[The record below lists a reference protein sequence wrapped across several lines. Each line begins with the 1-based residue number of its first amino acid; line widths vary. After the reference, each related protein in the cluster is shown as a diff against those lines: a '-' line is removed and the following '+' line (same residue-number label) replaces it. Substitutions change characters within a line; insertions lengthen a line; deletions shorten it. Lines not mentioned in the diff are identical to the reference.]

1 VSEADI
7 PHQVP
12 YVSPDAALVESWRGK
27 IGASLTPRVGVRERA
42 LRIGIAWQGSPTFK
56 GDQFRSIPLAHFAPL
71 AQVSGVTLISLQ
83 KTAGLDQIAANRD
96 AVPLTVFPDLD
107 AAAPFVDTAA
117 VMQHLDLIITSDTA
131 IAHLAGAL
139 GRPVWVALGMDCDWR
154 WGIGRADSPWYPTMR
169 LFRQKKFGDWP
180 GVFTEMAGSV
190 VRWLGGEVVLS
201 EHHLTTQPP
210 NHLTCP
216 VSAGEL
222 IDKITI
228 LEIKLERIA
237 DEAKR
242 ANVRRELE
250 LLRAARPTSIAPSAA
265 LRKLETELKAVN
277 GRLWEIEN
285 EVRMLEAAGDF
296 GAQFIALARS
306 VYKENDNRAALKR
319 QINEMLGSPI
329 VEEKSYGG

>member
-1 VSEADI
+1 
-7 PHQVP
+7 
-12 YVSPDAALVESWRGK
+12 
-27 IGASLTPRVGVRERA
+27 
-42 LRIGIAWQGSPTFK
+42 
-56 GDQFRSIPLAHFAPL
+56 
-71 AQVSGVTLISLQ
+71 
-83 KTAGLDQIAANRD
+83 
-96 AVPLTVFPDLD
+96 
-107 AAAPFVDTAA
+107 
-117 VMQHLDLIITSDTA
+117 
-131 IAHLAGAL
+131 
-139 GRPVWVALGMDCDWR
+139 
-154 WGIGRADSPWYPTMR
+154 
-169 LFRQKKFGDWP
+169 
-180 GVFTEMAGSV
+180 
-190 VRWLGGEVVLS
+190 
-201 EHHLTTQPP
+201 
-210 NHLTCP
+210 
-216 VSAGEL
+216 VSASEL

-250 LLRAARPTSIAPSAA
+250 LLRAARATSIAPSAA

-319 QINEMLGSPI
+319 RINEMLGSPI